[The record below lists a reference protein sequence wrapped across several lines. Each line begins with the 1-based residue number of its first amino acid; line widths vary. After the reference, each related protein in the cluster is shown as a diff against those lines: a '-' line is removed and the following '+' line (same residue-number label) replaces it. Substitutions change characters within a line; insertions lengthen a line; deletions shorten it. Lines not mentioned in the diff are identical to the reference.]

1 MAIQPRYTSAILEA
15 IKSLGAKAVVTI
27 NGVEREYPL
36 LNTIQTENTIKHFVY
51 LENETGTITSAK
63 LVDSVGRE
71 LQTYTTVVEK
81 GVNGFT
87 IVFAI
92 TIEIKEGI
100 V

>member
-1 MAIQPRYTSAILEA
+1 MAIQPMYASAILEA
-15 IKSLGAKAVVTI
+15 IKSLGAKVIVTI
-27 NGVEREYPL
+27 GGNDREYPL
-36 LNTIQTENTIKHFVY
+36 LNTLQTENTIKHFVY

-71 LQTYTTVVEK
+71 LQTYTTTVEK
-81 GVNGFT
+81 GADGLTV
-87 IVFAI
+87 VFAI